1 MSMKITYVLRV
12 NYCSNENAVSS
23 SIIFTENEVDD
34 CFDEESSD
42 YSSSDDDDE

>member
-12 NYCSNENAVSS
+12 NYRSNENVVSS
-23 SIIFTENEVDD
+23 SIIFTENEVDNF
-34 CFDEESSD
+34 FDKESSN